1 MQKVNELSQAI
12 AALEAQRAVL
22 GNSVVDSALAP
33 LRERLANL
41 EQRQTASRQR
51 RLVTVLFLDIVNST
65 LLSQGLEPEE
75 VQEVMGGSLKRLS
88 VPIETYGGQV
98 TQFVGDGFVAVFGL
112 NRVHE
117 NDARQAVRAGLAILA
132 ESRACAEELDRRF
145 QIQGFNIRIGVN
157 TGRVVAGRFS
167 EAESPVMGLT
177 VSLAARME
185 QAALPG
191 TLFISQFTHQHVRG
205 AFEVESLTPIEAKGF
220 PQPVALYRVRAALPR
235 TFRTFTRGVEGI
247 KTSLIGRDTELRQL
261 QAVLTRAVQ
270 SRETHLVTVV
280 GEAGV
285 GKSRLLYEFDRW
297 VAKATSQVT
306 AFKARAS
313 PQTTTVPFGLLRD
326 MISYRLGI
334 LTTDPVQPTRERLV
348 EALSTFLEDE
358 PEMKAHFVGSLLGFD
373 FSESPYLQGV
383 ENDPRQL
390 RERAQLYLTQ
400 YIAAVSRKSTTI
412 LMLDDIHWAD
422 APSLSFVTRLVRECP
437 QLPLVVV
444 CLARPILTDRF
455 PGWDQ
460 EEPPDEQSLPNPPPH
475 PGGLQLALSP
485 LSRQASRDLLGE
497 ILRNVEGFPDAL
509 CEQILDS
516 ADGNPFYLEEY
527 IQTLVDSRAIRRSQR
542 GGPWR
547 LDPERSGS
555 RLEMPATL
563 TALLEARL
571 DSLNTAQ
578 RVLVQQ
584 AAVIGRVFWRS
595 ALQAVRG
602 DKPITDAELK
612 LLSRHGFFYP
622 QETSTF
628 AGTEEYR
635 FHHGLL
641 RDAAYQ
647 ALLKSDRQV
656 YHAQAAAWLTGVT
669 RTSGRAGEFAP
680 VIAEHCELA
689 GERVL
694 AAEWYTQSGTRARN
708 QGDPAQARLFFD
720 RALAL
725 LHSDVS
731 PSQAGPDLA
740 RRWQAL
746 AGRDEVLGIL
756 GDTEARLA
764 DDVALVEL
772 AESIGDDHL
781 VAEAYYRKGYY
792 QGMIGQY
799 TKEREA
805 YTLGLAAAARAGDRR
820 REALIL
826 GLKVLCE
833 VRLGDLQAAAQTTT
847 AALTCAEEV
856 GDEEVLARTL
866 TNVSTFHT
874 ETGDLARAAQLLDRQ
889 LAINRRTGNIE
900 GEVAGL
906 TNLGYTYILLGMP
919 EEGIPALQ
927 RSINLAR
934 AIGHRSFCAYGSLNL
949 ALAHLRCGDPPSA
962 LAELDQ
968 CLPELQAMNDVFG
981 CAVGQVYAALAREQG
996 GQVADA
1002 LAGFEQAAAALSGI
1016 GAPGSTHDA
1025 KAGAARC
1032 LLALNDL
1039 DTARQYAVLLWDYL
1053 QQKAGVGMEFPL
1065 LGYETCADV
1074 FSAAGQAALAHIVVE
1089 GGYRELMTRASQIS
1103 LPEWRRSFLEQVPEH
1118 CRIQTRWQVNTETSD
1133 E

>member
-1 MQKVNELSQAI
+1 MQRTDELSQAI
-12 AALEAQRAVL
+12 TALEAQRAVL
-22 GNSVVDSALAP
+22 GDSIVDAALVP
-33 LRERLANL
+33 LREKLADL
-41 EQRQTASRQR
+41 EQRQAISRQR

-65 LLSQGLEPEE
+65 LMSQGLEPED
-75 VQEVMGGSLKRLS
+75 VQEIMGGSLKRLS
-88 VPIETYGGQV
+88 APIEAHGGQV
-98 TQFVGDGFVAVFGL
+98 TQFMGDGFVAVFGL
-112 NRVHE
+112 QRVHE

-132 ESRACAEELDRRF
+132 ESHACAEELDRRF
-145 QIQGFNIRIGVN
+145 QIRGFSIRIGVN
-157 TGRVVAGRFS
+157 TGRVVGGTFS
-167 EAESPVMGLT
+167 EAESPVMGLM

-191 TLFISQFTHQHVRG
+191 TLFISQFTYQHIRG
-205 AFEVESLTPIEAKGF
+205 AFEVESLTPLEVKGF
-220 PQPVALYRVRAALPR
+220 PQPVAAYQVKTARPR
-235 TFRTFTRGVEGI
+235 TFRTFTRGVDGI
-247 KTSLIGRDTELRQL
+247 TTSLIGRDAELRQL
-261 QAVLTRAVQ
+261 QAVMTRAVQ

-297 VAKATSQVT
+297 VARATSQVI

-313 PQTTTVPFGLLRD
+313 PQTTAMPFDLLRE

-334 LTTDPVQPTRERLV
+334 LTTDTVHITRERLV
-348 EALSTFLEDE
+348 QALSPFLEDE

-373 FSESPYLQGV
+373 FSDSPYLQGV

-390 RERAQLYLTQ
+390 SERGQLYLTQ
-400 YIAAVSRKSTTI
+400 YIAAISRQSTTI

-422 APSLSFVTRLVRECP
+422 APSLSFITRLVRECP
-437 QLPLVVV
+437 QLPLLVV

-455 PGWDQ
+455 PGWGQ
-460 EEPPDEQSLPNPPPH
+460 EKPPDEQTLPIPT
-475 PGGLQLALSP
+475 PGPGNLQLALGS

-497 ILRNVEGFPDAL
+497 ILHNVEAFPDAL
-509 CEQILDS
+509 RERILDS

-527 IQTLVDSRAIRRSQR
+527 IQALVDSRAIRRSQR
-542 GGPWR
+542 GGSWR
-547 LDPERSGS
+547 LDPERLGS
-555 RLEMPATL
+555 LDMPATL

-595 ALQAVRG
+595 ALQTVRG
-602 DKPITDAELK
+602 DKPITDSELK
-612 LLSRHGFFYP
+612 LLSRHGFFYS

-647 ALLKSDRQV
+647 ALLKSDRQG
-656 YHAQAAAWLTGVT
+656 YHAQTAAWLIGVT
-669 RTSGRAGEFAP
+669 RTSGRGAEFAP
-680 VIAEHCELA
+680 VIAEHFESA
-689 GERVL
+689 GERVP
-694 AAEWYTQSGTRARN
+694 AADWYIQSGTRARN
-708 QGDPAQARLFFD
+708 QGNPAQARLFFD

-725 LHSDVS
+725 ITSDVS
-731 PSQAGPDLA
+731 ASQTAPDLA

-746 AGRDEVLGIL
+746 LGRDEVLGIL

-805 YTLGLAAAARAGDRR
+805 YTLGLAAAVRVGDRR

-833 VRLGDLQAAAQTTT
+833 VRLGDLQAAAQTAT
-847 AALTCAEEV
+847 AALTCAEQV

-866 TNVSTFHT
+866 TNVSTFHS
-874 ETGDLARAAQLLDRQ
+874 ETGDLAGAAQLLDRQ
-889 LAINRRTGNIE
+889 LVINRHTGNIE

-919 EEGIPALQ
+919 EEAIPALQ
-927 RSINLAR
+927 RCISLAR
-934 AIGHRSFCAYGSLNL
+934 AIGQRSFCAYGGLNL
-949 ALAHLRCGDPPSA
+949 ALAYLRCGDPPSA

-981 CAVGQVYAALAREQG
+981 CAIGQVYTGLARELG
-996 GQVADA
+996 GQVEDA
-1002 LAGFEQAAAALSGI
+1002 LAGFEQAAATLGGI
-1016 GAPGSTHDA
+1016 GAHGSMLDA

-1032 LLALNDL
+1032 LLVLNDK
-1039 DTARQYAVLLWDYL
+1039 DAARQYAVLLWDYL
-1053 QQKAGVGMEFPL
+1053 QQKAGAGMEFPF

-1074 FSAAGQAALAHIVVE
+1074 FSAAGQAELARIVVE
-1089 GGYRELMTRASQIS
+1089 GAYRELMTRTNRIS
-1103 LPEWRRSFLEQVPEH
+1103 VPEWRRSYLERVPEH
-1118 CRIQTRWQVNTETSD
+1118 CRILARWQENNETSH